1 MKADM
6 LDSTTITLENA
17 AGAVMTNCIFAA
29 YAVGDITELEEAVTA
44 QLHIKEVCEPR
55 AEVHAFYQEQYDL
68 KNHLVKEDMANAF
81 KTLARIRK

>member
-1 MKADM
+1 
-6 LDSTTITLENA
+6 
-17 AGAVMTNCIFAA
+17 MTNCIFAA

-44 QLHIKEVCEPR
+44 QLQIKEVCEPR